1 MEEPVQQEQDEQQE
15 RQDLEYNDPNE
26 DQGDVR
32 RRLRDRVLLKK
43 RKAEAEEKETNQWDF
58 G

>member
-26 DQGDVR
+26 DQGNFEIVFSHVKNMAKVNVFFF
-32 RRLRDRVLLKK
+32 LR
-43 RKAEAEEKETNQWDF
+43 
-58 G
+58 